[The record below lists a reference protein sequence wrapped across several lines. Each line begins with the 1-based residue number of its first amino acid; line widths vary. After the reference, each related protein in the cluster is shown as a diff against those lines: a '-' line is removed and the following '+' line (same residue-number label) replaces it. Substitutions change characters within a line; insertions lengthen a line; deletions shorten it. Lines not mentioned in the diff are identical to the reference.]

1 METFKFASESE
12 TESKQQ
18 RRDNDDVSLIN
29 TESQRKI
36 MDHMLLS
43 LKAMNKDVDDVLT
56 PQDVSEFLNANSSNG
71 VFPSHLLHKLNQI
84 IFHNSNNNT
93 SQSNIVTVP
102 DFMNNFI
109 SIISETRK
117 VLTTAESKLHNEQLK
132 QTETMRK
139 LNKYKHE
146 RVLKESNGFKLS
158 DNATFELYFRNIE
171 FKTQALNDK
180 QLFCHLVMKPNNH
193 RNADPSM
200 SYHRNSLSSNDGNN
214 SKYVTSVFDVH
225 NTQINQHFQL
235 YVR

>member
-12 TESKQQ
+12 TDSKQQ
-18 RRDNDDVSLIN
+18 QKDNDDVSLIN

-36 MDHMLLS
+36 IDHMLVS
-43 LKAMNKDVDDVLT
+43 LKAINKDIDDVLT
-56 PQDVSEFLNANSSNG
+56 PQEVSAFLNANSSKG

-84 IFHNSNNNT
+84 IFHNSNNNI
-93 SQSNIVTVP
+93 SQINNVTVP

-109 SIISETRK
+109 SILSETHK
-117 VLTTAESKLHNEQLK
+117 VLTSAESKLRNEQLK
-132 QTETMRK
+132 QTETTRK

-158 DNATFELYFRNIE
+158 DNATFELYFRDIE
-171 FKTQALNDK
+171 FKTQALTDK

-193 RNADPSM
+193 RNVDPSM
-200 SYHRNSLSSNDGNN
+200 SYRRNSLSSNDGNN

-235 YVR
+235 YV